1 MESTGLELD
10 PPMSVT
16 KSAQLVD
23 ANNDTCFPLVSD
35 IMYMFSDGQWIPQRK
50 GKCMLGGLTIKRRVP
65 EAIKASF
72 TVIIT
77 GRRLVCSSSNFL
89 VLVRASKWSQCE
101 ISGKHYRCTLSG
113 PTTTGNEAL
122 ITCAAKCECI
132 GDDCE
137 HVIINIPQLQKS
149 WELCEIGIK

>member
-10 PPMSVT
+10 PPMSVS

-23 ANNDTCFPLVSD
+23 SNNDTCFHLTSS
-35 IMYMFSDGQWIPQRK
+35 IMYIYSEGQWIPQRR
-50 GKCMLGGLTIKRRVP
+50 GKCKLGGLSIKRRVP

-72 TVIIT
+72 TVTVT
-77 GRRLVCSSSNFL
+77 GRHLVCSKYHFL
-89 VLVRASKWSQCE
+89 VLVRISKWSECE
-101 ISGKHYRCTLSG
+101 ISGKYHRCIISG
-113 PTTTGNEAL
+113 PTATEDEAL
-122 ITCAAKCECI
+122 TTCAAKCECI

-137 HVIINIPQLQKS
+137 HMIINIPQLHES